1 MKILNRYILK
11 EHFYPFIS
19 ALLVLLFVLLANFLL
34 RSMDRFL
41 GKGLE
46 LTLILEYIFLNL
58 AWILALA
65 VPMAILVATL
75 MAFGRLSEDNEIY
88 YSNLIDSYI
97 CLDSEVLKKFLSNFR
112 NYNLYLM
119 FIKGYTVSLQ
129 MWSTSLNKEA
139 EDLILNLDS
148 QNEVFWQNMR
158 MKVEE
163 WQLHFLVQNSKRT
176 RSLSQTQQTNLL
188 KLGTITKQK
197 RDEWLDEIRTEE
209 KTMQRYIDEVKYNL
223 DNMAT
228 PGHTHDEQTLQ
239 KESETTNE
247 RILLLSFLAMS
258 IPMLGAIFS
267 PAFTLN
273 TKIISASVLLCL
285 PIVYFFVISISKKR
299 QKRLNTRRDLIR
311 RRKDMQQY
319 LGYHESNIEEI
330 KSNEKLADDAKD
342 EIIKW
347 EKENIKLGQSMIDKI
362 NKKIK

>member
-1 MKILNRYILK
+1 MKEFTGLNVDLCGSMGMNTLSSNWNTSVILDEDEQIDINDSHEKY
-11 EHFYPFIS
+11 
-19 ALLVLLFVLLANFLL
+19 
-34 RSMDRFL
+34 
-41 GKGLE
+41 
-46 LTLILEYIFLNL
+46 
-58 AWILALA
+58 
-65 VPMAILVATL
+65 
-75 MAFGRLSEDNEIY
+75 SEDNKIY
-88 YSNLIDSYI
+88 YLNLLDSYV
-97 CLDSEVLKKFLSNFR
+97 CLDPEVLKKFLSDFR
-112 NYNLYLM
+112 NYNLYVM
-119 FIKGYTVSLQ
+119 FIKGYTISLQ
-129 MWSTSLNKEA
+129 MWSSSLNKEA
-139 EDLILNLDS
+139 EELILNLDS

-163 WQLHFLVQNSKRT
+163 WQLHFLAQNSKRT
-176 RSLSQTQQTNLL
+176 RSLSLTQQTNLL

-197 RDEWLDEIRTEE
+197 RDEWLDEIRKKE
-209 KTMQRYIDEVKYNL
+209 KIMQRYIDEVKYNL

-267 PAFTLN
+267 PVFTLN

-285 PIVYFFVISISKKR
+285 PIVYFFVIRISKKR

-330 KSNEKLADDAKD
+330 KSDEKLADDAKD